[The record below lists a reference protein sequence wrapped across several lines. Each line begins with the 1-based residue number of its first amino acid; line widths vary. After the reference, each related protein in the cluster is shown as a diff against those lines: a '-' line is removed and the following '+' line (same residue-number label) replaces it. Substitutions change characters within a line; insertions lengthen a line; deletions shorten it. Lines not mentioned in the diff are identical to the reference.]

1 MGENSPWERTNS
13 QGPRY
18 ARDVQPPTKPLG
30 EEYEIIVPGRI
41 VAHPLATS
49 HILSY
54 LIEAILAS
62 VPDLRTVISLVITH
76 IKWVPMKPNS
86 GPSP

>member
-49 HILSY
+49 H
-54 LIEAILAS
+54 
-62 VPDLRTVISLVITH
+62 VT
-76 IKWVPMKPNS
+76 
-86 GPSP
+86 